1 MILLCPK
8 VEESAP
14 KIVADRLSALRESV
28 GITRHESRQNIRV
41 GASLRSWQAYAG
53 LCAMATSQSRCRGA
67 PGPGCRSGETLAR
80 RGQRVGAVDRLNR
93 LLLRG

>member
-14 KIVADRLSALRESV
+14 KIVADRLPALRESV
-28 GITRHESRQNIRV
+28 SITHHESRQNIRV

-53 LCAMATSQSRCRGA
+53 LCAMTTSQSRRGA
-67 PGPGCRSGETLAR
+67 LGREQGDAGGNLKTPIR
-80 RGQRVGAVDRLNR
+80 
-93 LLLRG
+93 

>member
-28 GITRHESRQNIRV
+28 SLTRHESRQNLRV
-41 GASLRSWQAYAG
+41 GASLRSWR
-53 LCAMATSQSRCRGA
+53 LCTKNPVSTLTH
-67 PGPGCRSGETLAR
+67 RSIR
-80 RGQRVGAVDRLNR
+80 PF
-93 LLLRG
+93 

>member
-14 KIVADRLSALRESV
+14 KIVADRLPALRESV
-28 GITRHESRQNIRV
+28 SITHHESRQNIRV

-67 PGPGCRSGETLAR
+67 PGPGWGSRHY
-80 RGQRVGAVDRLNR
+80 QRKFFGKGDSDEITVGR
-93 LLLRG
+93 

>member
-41 GASLRSWQAYAG
+41 GASLRSQGHSVFVEVLHDRFSEAIKGCVRGGTLLAG
-53 LCAMATSQSRCRGA
+53 HPPRA
-67 PGPGCRSGETLAR
+67 PQTLTN
-80 RGQRVGAVDRLNR
+80 GGT
-93 LLLRG
+93 